1 MLTPNLELAK
11 DRNELTSGEVVLLQN
26 QNTSHPACC
35 SLPPQHTD
43 MYTQIYNNISNHI
56 QKDLI
61 FKTKKASTV
70 PGVSLF
76 SQVLSNN
83 IWLKFSMLQG
93 SQASFPD
100 ISVLSLWVKETYFWL
115 FVRLPTTLYYQT
127 TMLKAGMHT
136 LALIS
141 TENHNSFLLLSLLLP
156 SPLGDR
162 WLCRS
167 HPSLHF
173 DLLFTSS
180 IFFLCPGQ
188 FQFG

>member
-1 MLTPNLELAK
+1 MPL
-11 DRNELTSGEVVLLQN
+11 
-26 QNTSHPACC
+26 SHPVH
-35 SLPPQHTD
+35 SPPPPHTH
-43 MYTQIYNNISNHI
+43 THIYNNISNHI

-61 FKTKKASTV
+61 FPTKKASAV

-83 IWLKFSMLQG
+83 IWLTFSMLQG

-115 FVRLPTTLYYQT
+115 SVKLPTTLYYQT

-136 LALIS
+136 FALIS
-141 TENHNSFLLLSLLLP
+141 TENHNSSLLLP
-156 SPLGDR
+156 SLLPSLLGDR
-162 WLCRS
+162 WLSRS

>member
-1 MLTPNLELAK
+1 M
-11 DRNELTSGEVVLLQN
+11 
-26 QNTSHPACC
+26 
-35 SLPPQHTD
+35 HTHLC
-43 MYTQIYNNISNHI
+43 NSISNRI

-61 FKTKKASTV
+61 FPTKQASAV

-83 IWLKFSMLQG
+83 IWLKFSTLLG
-93 SQASFPD
+93 SQAYFPD
-100 ISVLSLWVKETYFWL
+100 RSVLSLWVKETYFWL
-115 FVRLPTTLYYQT
+115 SVKLPTTLYYQT

-136 LALIS
+136 FALIS
-141 TENHNSFLLLSLLLP
+141 TENHNSSLLLSPRFP
-156 SPLGDR
+156 SPLGDK
-162 WLCRS
+162 WLSTS

-188 FQFG
+188 FQFR

>member
-1 MLTPNLELAK
+1 MNSLLVKSCSCKTKIPPPTPK
-11 DRNELTSGEVVLLQN
+11 
-26 QNTSHPACC
+26 
-35 SLPPQHTD
+35 HTH
-43 MYTQIYNNISNHI
+43 MHAHMYNNISNHTE
-56 QKDLI
+56 KDLI
-61 FKTKKASTV
+61 PPTKKASPV

-115 FVRLPTTLYYQT
+115 SVKLPTTLYYQT

-136 LALIS
+136 FALIS
-141 TENHNSFLLLSLLLP
+141 TENHNSSLLLSPLLL
-156 SPLGDR
+156 SPLGDK
-162 WLCRS
+162 WLSRS
-167 HPSLHF
+167 HPFLHF

-180 IFFLCPGQ
+180 IFFPLPWPIPIWAIILSTVRKILSFCSQ
-188 FQFG
+188 